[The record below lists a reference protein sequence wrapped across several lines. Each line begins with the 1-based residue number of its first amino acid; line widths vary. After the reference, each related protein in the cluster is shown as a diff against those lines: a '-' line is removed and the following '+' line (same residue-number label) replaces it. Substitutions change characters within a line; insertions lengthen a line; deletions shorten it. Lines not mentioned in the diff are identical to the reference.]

1 MQVGT
6 LKTDILCCGEP
17 SSLLLRNK
25 YSASFLYSNLPR
37 ITAYLS
43 QLIAGIMDGWI
54 RGLYTFASCIDTLPF
69 PCIQTY
75 SCEKIQVQSHRMH
88 YGAILLCNVPSQ
100 NKRTA
105 EPLKTKLQWKNNV
118 LHALQ
123 DTKEVRHLRAVLK
136 VLEHG
141 EKHVEIRVTWF
152 TNVSGD
158 IRDV

>member
-6 LKTDILCCGEP
+6 LKTDILCCGGT

-37 ITAYLS
+37 ITEYHCNS
-43 QLIAGIMDGWI
+43 
-54 RGLYTFASCIDTLPF
+54 SIDILPF
-69 PCIQTY
+69 PCIHTY